1 MAVLSSL
8 RVSARLRL
16 GLASRSRAYGS
27 AAAAEPL
34 YDDYDY
40 DDEEEP
46 RRTRARTLEDSEGSV
61 SGRGVQWVVIG
72 DRMAKRSVYAER
84 LSKLLEVPHISM
96 GTLVR
101 QELHPQS
108 FLYKQVYTMPLLQ
121 VRYSHL
127 PVTSIQIADAVNQG
141 KLVSEEVIFG
151 LLSKR
156 LEEGYCRGEN
166 GFILDG
172 IPRTRIQAEILD
184 QIADVDLVLNFK
196 CTEDCLMKRHLGNH
210 ACSSCQDFLSTDSS
224 GLNLNPQWQGE
235 PLKPSGADAVWK
247 EKLKIFAEQSKPL
260 EEYYRKQKKLLDFQ
274 VAGAPGEM
282 WQGLLTALHLQ
293 HMSALSSQKLTA

>member
-46 RRTRARTLEDSEGSV
+46 RRTRGWTLEDSEGSV

-108 FLYKQVYTMPLLQ
+108 FLYKQ
-121 VRYSHL
+121 
-127 PVTSIQIADAVNQG
+127 IADAVNQG

-156 LEEGYCRGEN
+156 LEAGYCRGEN

-196 CTEDCLMKRHLGNH
+196 CTEDCLVKRHLGNH

-224 GLNLNPQWQGE
+224 GLNLNPQSQAE
-235 PLKPSGADAVWK
+235 PMKPSSADAVWK

-260 EEYYRKQKKLLDFQ
+260 EEYYRKQTKLLDFQ

>member
-46 RRTRARTLEDSEGSV
+46 ARRTRGGTLEESEGSV

-84 LSKLLEVPHISM
+84 LSKLIEVPHISM

-108 FLYKQVYTMPLLQ
+108 FLYK
-121 VRYSHL
+121 
-127 PVTSIQIADAVNQG
+127 QIADAVNQG

-196 CTEDCLMKRHLGNH
+196 CTEDCLVKRHLGNH

-224 GLNLNPQWQGE
+224 GLNLNPQSQAE
-235 PLKPSGADAVWK
+235 PMKPSGADAVWK

-260 EEYYRKQKKLLDFQ
+260 EEYYRKQKKLLDFR